1 MAFSIK
7 KVFRIPG
14 YFLGIYFKIGLKKRE
29 GTRVIGITNKVGSS
43 YVLFLDYDIDDIM
56 MIIDEVRTLQ
66 KKHRLSTAYFFK
78 TGGGF
83 HVIIPDLLNYQKLIT
98 ILTEATIEYAYL
110 DVPRNNKKKVWVL
123 RLTDKKDNK
132 IIYYGQLW
140 HDSTRK
146 TSNPHL
152 RLLMKKKIPVAAS
165 QVINSSY
172 DYEELQYA
180 TYEA

>member
-1 MAFSIK
+1 MVFSIK
-7 KVFRIPG
+7 KVFRVPG

-29 GTRVIGITNKVGSS
+29 GTRVIGVTNKVGNN
-43 YVLFLDYDIDDIM
+43 YVLFLDYEIDDIM
-56 MIIDEVRTLQ
+56 MITDGIKALQ
-66 KKHRLSTAYFFK
+66 KKHRLSTAYLFK
-78 TGGGF
+78 TRRGF
-83 HVIIPDLLNYQKLIT
+83 HVIIPDLLTYNELT
-98 ILTEATIEYAYL
+98 NILSQATIEYAYL

-132 IIYYGQLW
+132 IIFYEQLYNEC
-140 HDSTRK
+140 TRT
-146 TSNPHL
+146 TSYPHL

-172 DYEELQYA
+172 DSNELQYA